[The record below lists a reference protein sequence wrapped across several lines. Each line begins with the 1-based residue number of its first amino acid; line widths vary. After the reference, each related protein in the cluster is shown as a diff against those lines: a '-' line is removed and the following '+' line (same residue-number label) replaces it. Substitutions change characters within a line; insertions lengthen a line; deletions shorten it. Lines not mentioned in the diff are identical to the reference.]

1 MYALRLL
8 RLTIDALKKDN
19 YGVADEGRVS
29 TSHTC
34 ISFSDKDNKRGRNL
48 RWNGQKLAFPE

>member
-8 RLTIDALKKDN
+8 RLTIDALRKGN
-19 YGVADEGRVS
+19 YGVADEERVS
-29 TSHTC
+29 VSHAC

-48 RWNGQKLAFPE
+48 R